1 MMCPVS
7 APAAGRGDAIFP
19 QESVVF
25 AQPPGIAAED
35 RLAPQGPT
43 GAKIPFRAAGGSVD
57 AGHGM
62 ASPASEFRDT
72 PPPQLPLRAVVISV
86 DVHCGARLER
96 LLQPSVGEPFR
107 VDRVADAEQ
116 ALLLLKR
123 ERRHVL
129 FIDLR
134 GRGSERLSPLVQTRE
149 VMARLPIIVLSDGD
163 DRTEA
168 LQALRFGAQDYLV
181 DALDDPPALR
191 RSLRHALERHRL
203 VAELLVA
210 RHRAQFVATHD
221 ALTQLPNRFLLHDQL
236 GRSLAHASR
245 TGMQVAVLFLD
256 LDRFKTINDTLG
268 HAVGDEL
275 LVQVAERL
283 SGCTRRADM
292 VARIGGDEFVVMTQG
307 VGQDHAPA
315 TVAEKILGR
324 LSAPFVLR
332 GREYWIGGS
341 IGISMFPRD
350 GTDVDALLRN
360 ADAALYQA
368 KGEGRNRF
376 RFYDDS
382 INAAARKRM
391 EIEHRLRRALEKDA
405 VELHYQPKVDVES
418 GRITG
423 AEALLRWTDEQ
434 LGPVPPAEFIPIAE
448 ESGLIHRIGEWT
460 LRAALAQLRA
470 WRQRGLA
477 QEMSI
482 MVNLSAVQ
490 IAASG
495 LREMVT
501 QALWESDIPA
511 ADLTLE
517 VTEGALIRNEE
528 RAAAVVGELRQIGV
542 SISLDDF
549 GTGFSSLNYLKRIP
563 VDTVKIDRS
572 FVRDLNFDPD
582 DAAIVAAILSIARQL
597 DLNVVA
603 EGVETLAQREFLRER
618 RCPEI
623 QGFLYSPPLDAV
635 AFAALLQR
643 GVCEPKQ
650 LD

>member
-1 MMCPVS
+1 M
-7 APAAGRGDAIFP
+7 
-19 QESVVF
+19 
-25 AQPPGIAAED
+25 
-35 RLAPQGPT
+35 
-43 GAKIPFRAAGGSVD
+43 
-57 AGHGM
+57 
-62 ASPASEFRDT
+62 
-72 PPPQLPLRAVVISV
+72 
-86 DVHCGARLER
+86 DVHCSSRLER
-96 LLQPSVGEPFR
+96 LLQPSVGQPFR
-107 VDRVADAEQ
+107 VDRVSDAGE
-116 ALLLLKR
+116 ALDLIKR

-134 GRGSERLSPLVQTRE
+134 GRGSDRLTPLVQTRE
-149 VMARLPIIVLSDGD
+149 VLARLPIIVLSDRD

-168 LQALRFGAQDYLV
+168 LQALRFGAQDYLT
-181 DALDDPPALR
+181 DAFDDPPALR

-221 ALTQLPNRFLLHDQL
+221 ALTQLPNRTLLHDQL
-236 GRSLAHASR
+236 GRSIAHASR

-283 SGCTRRADM
+283 TACTRRADM

-307 VGQDHAPA
+307 VGRDYGPA
-315 TVAEKILGR
+315 TVAEKILR
-324 LSAPFVLR
+324 RMATPFVLN

-350 GTDVDALLRN
+350 GTDVDVLLRN

-382 INAAARKRM
+382 INASTRKRM
-391 EIEHRLRRALEKDA
+391 EIEHRLRAAIEHDE
-405 VELHYQPKVDVES
+405 VELYYQPKVEIET

-423 AEALLRWTDEQ
+423 AEALMRWTDPQ
-434 LGPVPPAEFIPIAE
+434 MGRVPPDEFVPVAE
-448 ESGLIHRIGEWT
+448 ESGLIHRLGEWT
-460 LRAALAQLRA
+460 LRAALAQLRS
-470 WRQRGLA
+470 WRRRGLA
-477 QEMSI
+477 ADLSI
-482 MVNLSAVQ
+482 MVNVSAHQ
-490 IAASG
+490 IATSG
-495 LREMVT
+495 LNEMVS
-501 QALWESDIPA
+501 QALWESDVPA
-511 ADLTLE
+511 GDLTLE
-517 VTEGALIRNEE
+517 VTEGALIQNEQ
-528 RAAAVVGELRQIGV
+528 RAAAVLGKLQEIGV

-618 RCPEI
+618 HCPEI
-623 QGFLYSPPLDAV
+623 QGFLYSPPLDAES
-635 AFAALLQR
+635 FAALLAR
-643 GVCEPKQ
+643 GVCEPKPEV
-650 LD
+650 D